1 MDILKKLMAGEPLT
15 IVACL
20 DVLMEKMIPLKD
32 FKEHCLTID
41 FESIIDTDAL
51 KLKLSELGYENS
63 GLVESPGQFGIR
75 GGIIDIFPLTEELP
89 VRIELWGDE
98 VDSLRSFDTETQ
110 RSVEKLEKVQ
120 IYPAT
125 EMILSRH
132 RLAMQSV
139 V

>member
-1 MDILKKLMAGEPLT
+1 M
-15 IVACL
+15 
-20 DVLMEKMIPLKD
+20 KD
-32 FKEHCLTID
+32 AIKNW
-41 FESIIDTDAL
+41 ESV
-51 KLKLSELGYENS
+51 SELGYENS

-75 GGIIDIFPLTEELP
+75 GGIIDIFPLTEDLP

-125 EMILSRH
+125 EMILSR
-132 RLAMQSV
+132 RSFLVISFREYIVLTIQKQKRSLY
-139 V
+139 

>member
-1 MDILKKLMAGEPLT
+1 M
-15 IVACL
+15 
-20 DVLMEKMIPLKD
+20 LMEKMIPLED
-32 FKEHCLTID
+32 FKEHCLMID

-51 KLKLSELGYENS
+51 KLKFSELGYENS

-110 RSVEKLEKVQ
+110 RSVEKLEK
-120 IYPAT
+120 
-125 EMILSRH
+125 EMCIRDRVYRNSERDLSEHGIHGVLPSGLCNYSWWRPY
-132 RLAMQSV
+132 L
-139 V
+139 